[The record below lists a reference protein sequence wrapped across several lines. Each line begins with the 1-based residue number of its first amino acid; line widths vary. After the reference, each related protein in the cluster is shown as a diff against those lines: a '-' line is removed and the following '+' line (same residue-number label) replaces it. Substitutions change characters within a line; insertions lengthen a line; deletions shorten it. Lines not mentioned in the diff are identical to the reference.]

1 MPQIC
6 LRKVYASTEIT
17 SLHIQEESKSY
28 KKYQRRKER
37 TKKALHR
44 IPDVQLMDLKVDYA
58 FKQLFGNEKNKDIT
72 VVFLNAILA
81 KSGRS
86 PIQQLYFQ
94 NIEIGGEYEEDKKSR
109 LDLLIRTENKEWV
122 NIEIQI
128 NNEYN
133 MIKRSLY
140 YWSRLF
146 SEQLKEGQSYKE
158 LYPVI
163 SINIMHFNLLD
174 ETDAFHNIFHLHEI
188 KQKYPLTDM
197 IEFHFVEIS
206 KLITAWKN
214 NQLDPWED
222 VLTRWLLLLGTV
234 DRQRNHFYED
244 IYQELE
250 EIAMVDKTLNVAMRV
265 WEDLSRTEEERREYE
280 IRLKQI
286 LDEQSKKR
294 DRELLEQEMEE
305 VKEQKEEMKIE
316 KEEVEKQREEMKA
329 EKEEAKKQK
338 EEMKAEKEEAEKQR
352 EESEIKRK
360 EEERKRF
367 EAETALKES
376 AKQMALKMLEQ
387 GISQTA
393 IIQVTG
399 LTPEQLKIIQQ
410 ETSR

>member
-1 MPQIC
+1 
-6 LRKVYASTEIT
+6 
-17 SLHIQEESKSY
+17 
-28 KKYQRRKER
+28 
-37 TKKALHR
+37 
-44 IPDVQLMDLKVDYA
+44 MDLKVDYA

-86 PIQQLYFQ
+86 PIQQFYFQ

-109 LDLLIRTENKEWV
+109 LDLLIRTGNKEWV

-174 ETDAFHNIFHLHEI
+174 ETDAFHNIFRLYEM

-197 IEFHFVEIS
+197 IEFHFVEIP

-234 DRQRNHFYED
+234 DRRKNHF
-244 IYQELE
+244 
-250 EIAMVDKTLNVAMRV
+250 
-265 WEDLSRTEEERREYE
+265 
-280 IRLKQI
+280 
-286 LDEQSKKR
+286 
-294 DRELLEQEMEE
+294 
-305 VKEQKEEMKIE
+305 
-316 KEEVEKQREEMKA
+316 
-329 EKEEAKKQK
+329 
-338 EEMKAEKEEAEKQR
+338 
-352 EESEIKRK
+352 
-360 EEERKRF
+360 
-367 EAETALKES
+367 
-376 AKQMALKMLEQ
+376 
-387 GISQTA
+387 SQCNW
-393 IIQVTG
+393 
-399 LTPEQLKIIQQ
+399 L
-410 ETSR
+410 

>member
-6 LRKVYASTEIT
+6 LRKVYSSSEIIP
-17 SLHIQEESKSY
+17 LHVQEESKSY
-28 KKYQRRKER
+28 NKYQRRKER
-37 TKKALHR
+37 TNKALHR
-44 IPDVQLMDLKVDYA
+44 IPDVQLIDLKVDYA

-174 ETDAFHNIFHLHEI
+174 ETNAFHNIFRLYEM

-197 IEFHFVEIS
+197 IEFHFVEIP

-234 DRQRNHFYED
+234 DRRKNHF
-244 IYQELE
+244 
-250 EIAMVDKTLNVAMRV
+250 
-265 WEDLSRTEEERREYE
+265 
-280 IRLKQI
+280 
-286 LDEQSKKR
+286 
-294 DRELLEQEMEE
+294 
-305 VKEQKEEMKIE
+305 
-316 KEEVEKQREEMKA
+316 
-329 EKEEAKKQK
+329 
-338 EEMKAEKEEAEKQR
+338 
-352 EESEIKRK
+352 
-360 EEERKRF
+360 
-367 EAETALKES
+367 
-376 AKQMALKMLEQ
+376 
-387 GISQTA
+387 SQCNW
-393 IIQVTG
+393 
-399 LTPEQLKIIQQ
+399 L
-410 ETSR
+410 